1 MALKKRSQVLAFFEV
16 LSSTINRMTG
26 FTSLSK
32 SMNPKEYTRQYIDME
47 GEITD
52 VIGYSPSLDFAFDC
66 DTTNAVHTDLASIS
80 DDSKTGSD
88 AERYIYSVDLTKV
101 SGAGFVARKRKY
113 SVIPDAEGD
122 SMDAY
127 TYSGSF
133 KAKDSDIVGVAVLN
147 ADKTQITTFTPNA
160 GAKYLVSFNISD
172 LSGQVAGASILINGN
187 VLTTDSN
194 GLAEI
199 YLPTAT
205 YPAVISKALY
215 TTQTVSTVVGTS
227 AVYKAVKLVLA

>member
-52 VIGYSPSLDFAFDC
+52 VTGYSPSLDFAFDC

-80 DDSKTGSD
+80 NDAKTGSD

-101 SGAGFVARKRKY
+101 SGAGFVARKRKVFRN
-113 SVIPDAEGD
+113 SLMQKATAWTLTLTADRSKRKIP
-122 SMDAY
+122 
-127 TYSGSF
+127 T
-133 KAKDSDIVGVAVLN
+133 L
-147 ADKTQITTFTPNA
+147 
-160 GAKYLVSFNISD
+160 
-172 LSGQVAGASILINGN
+172 
-187 VLTTDSN
+187 
-194 GLAEI
+194 
-199 YLPTAT
+199 
-205 YPAVISKALY
+205 
-215 TTQTVSTVVGTS
+215 
-227 AVYKAVKLVLA
+227 